1 MIRGAALTLA
11 AVATLAGIGA
21 AAADDLSLLNWASIE
36 PLLPANSGIFPNPP
50 ENWNDLPVQLHI
62 SETVGYNS
70 NVGNV
75 PTSFSPTT
83 SFGSTNSFFNNS
95 FKPIGSL
102 VSMSSFGISFLSTQ
116 DENQFSGNFSAGMNR
131 YLQDPS
137 INSINQSASISD
149 RYQTSKCTGT
159 LNLSEQTAPSQP
171 GQQIG
176 INYVNSTTTIA
187 ASAGTNCALNSNYSA
202 TLNTGLSSSTNS
214 SSGVFFNNATSS
226 TTNPLFNPNVDQ
238 TADYQSAFITAGI
251 NYSVSDTNTLG
262 LTATM
267 TGNNYNNRGDTLNSF
282 GLVNKITTD
291 SLSATYTRT
300 FSPNFSMSV
309 QLGILGAIAN
319 DFFSSRVPTAYQP
332 QYSVT
337 AQWSPTPKLS
347 FSAAVSRSASTPTS
361 IISNLQVSES
371 GSASV
376 NYQWTPKVAVG
387 ASVSTSYSFG
397 ALTPQETNQAF
408 GFFASAQRTY
418 SAGAHLAYSITPFL
432 AANLSYSYYR
442 SLQLYATTNTSMIL
456 LALNFNPH

>member
-36 PLLPANSGIFPNPP
+36 PLLPATTGMFPNPP
-50 ENWNDLPVQLHI
+50 DGWNDLPVQFHI
-62 SETVGYNS
+62 AESVGYNS
-70 NVGNV
+70 NVGNA
-75 PTSFSPTT
+75 PTSFS
-83 SFGSTNSFFNNS
+83 STNTIFNNS

-102 VSMSSFGISFLSTQ
+102 VSLSSFGISFTSNQ
-116 DENQFSGNFSAGMNR
+116 DANQFFGSVSAGMNR
-131 YLQDPS
+131 YLQDPVL
-137 INSINQSASISD
+137 NSINQSASISD
-149 RYQTSKCTGT
+149 RYRTSKCVGT
-159 LNLSEQTAPSQP
+159 LNLSEETSPSQP

-176 INYVNSTTTIA
+176 INYVNSTTTVA
-187 ASAGTNCALNSNYSA
+187 ASASANCTLNSNYST
-202 TLNTGLSSSTNS
+202 TLSAGLSSSTNS
-214 SSGVFFNNATSS
+214 SSGAFFNNTSNN
-226 TTNPLFNPNVDQ
+226 TINLDQ
-238 TADYQSAFITAGI
+238 TSDYQSAFVTAGI
-251 NYSVSDTNTLG
+251 NYAVSETNTLG

-267 TGNNYNNRGDTLNSF
+267 SGNNYNNRGQALNAF

-309 QLGILGAIAN
+309 QFGILGAVAN

-332 QYSVT
+332 QYSLT

-361 IISNLQVSES
+361 ILSNLQVSES

-397 ALTPQETNQAF
+397 ALTPQETGQVF
-408 GFFASAQRTY
+408 GFFSSAQRSY
-418 SAGAHLAYSITPFL
+418 AASAHLGYSITPFL

-442 SLQLYATTNTSMIL
+442 TMQLYATTNTSVIL
-456 LALNFNPH
+456 LAFNFNPH